1 MRCTVML
8 LMMGAALAM
17 PMVAIGD
24 DQTIPPE
31 ARWPQTPPARSTVEV
46 NQLASVLV
54 DKGMITPRA
63 STQLTQPQAAS
74 PSQHGRTRAWTWDEI
89 DDNRVRSTGGG

>member
-1 MRCTVML
+1 
-8 LMMGAALAM
+8 
-17 PMVAIGD
+17 
-24 DQTIPPE
+24 
-31 ARWPQTPPARSTVEV
+31 
-46 NQLASVLV
+46 VLV